1 MQELKKLRTIEQAYA
16 ALKEMDPD
24 TAISKWFIR
33 EAILNGEIPFVQ
45 VHSKRLIDLNDLINY
60 INRNMLTMAERQAV
74 K

>member
-16 ALKEMDPD
+16 ILKEMDPD

-45 VHSKRLIDLNDLINY
+45 VHSKRLIDLNFLIY
-60 INRNMLTMAERQAV
+60 YFINSMCTMAERLAC
-74 K
+74 

>member
-60 INRNMLTMAERQAV
+60 INKSMCTMAERQAV

>member
-45 VHSKRLIDLNDLINY
+45 VHSKRLIDLGDLINY
-60 INRNMLTMAERQAV
+60 INKSMCTMAERQARQ
-74 K
+74 

>member
-45 VHSKRLIDLNDLINY
+45 VHSKRLIDLGDLISY
-60 INRNMLTMAERQAV
+60 INRNMLTMSERQAV

>member
-60 INRNMLTMAERQAV
+60 INKSMCTMAERQV
-74 K
+74 

>member
-45 VHSKRLIDLNDLINY
+45 VHSKRLIDLGDLISY